1 VDVLF
6 LDILLVRMPV
16 FLLANLNQRMN
27 TYRILSA
34 EHGGGLYR
42 PVLAVTIADAQMM
55 VQIGF

>member
-1 VDVLF
+1 MDVLF

-34 EHGGGLYR
+34 EQGGGLYR
-42 PVLAVTIADAQMM
+42 PVLAVTIRMRR
-55 VQIGF
+55 